1 MRVLFSVVLCLVFAP
16 IAAAQDM
23 PLSDVLIPGE
33 DWQLVANG
41 YKFTEGPAIDAD
53 GNVYF
58 VDVPNQ
64 SVLKVDHASGQ
75 ITTFAQGQGATSG
88 LLFGPDGRLYG
99 SQNRDRRIVAFDTD
113 GKMEVIADDLGAN
126 DLVVASNGNIYCTD
140 PKGHQVWLV
149 RPTGE
154 KEVVVKDIATP
165 NGIILWPEEGTLVV
179 ADSAGENLTAY
190 RVEEDGSLSYGAPVY
205 TCRVKEKGAPSR
217 ADGMTVDSAGRLYVA
232 TEVGLQ
238 MFDSTARI
246 SGVMHKPT
254 DQFLS
259 NVVLAGPKLDWL
271 YVTCGSGIYR
281 RPTQATGVR
290 YGKVKAN

>member
-1 MRVLFSVVLCLVFAP
+1 MRILLSVVVLLAFAP
-16 IAAAQDM
+16 WATAQDM
-23 PLSDVLIPGE
+23 PLSDVLIPGQ
-33 DWQLVANG
+33 DWELIADG
-41 YKFTEGPAIDAD
+41 YKFTEGPAVDAD

-64 SVLKVDHASGQ
+64 LVLKIDHETKQVS
-75 ITTFAQGQGATSG
+75 TFSEGQGATSG
-88 LLFGPDGRLYG
+88 LMFGPDGRLYG
-99 SQNRDRRIVAFDTD
+99 SQNRDRRIVAFDAA
-113 GKMEVIADDLGAN
+113 GKLEVIADDLGAN

-149 RPTGE
+149 RPSGE
-154 KEVVVKDIATP
+154 KEVVATDITSP
-165 NGIILWPEEGTLVV
+165 NGIILWPKEGTLVV
-179 ADSAGENLTAY
+179 ADSAGQNLIAY
-190 RVEEDGSLSYGAPVY
+190 RVEEDGTLRYGAPVY
-205 TCRVKEKGAPSR
+205 TCRVKEKDAPSR

-246 SGVMHKPT
+246 SGVMHKPV

-259 NVVLAGPKLDWL
+259 NVAFAGPELDWL

-290 YGKVKAN
+290 FGKVKAD

>member
-1 MRVLFSVVLCLVFAP
+1 MRILLLAALLFACAHW
-16 IAAAQDM
+16 AAAQDM
-23 PLSDVLIPGE
+23 PLSDVLIPGQ
-33 DWQLVANG
+33 DWELVADG
-41 YKFTEGPAIDAD
+41 YRFTEGPAVDAD
-53 GNVYF
+53 GDVYF

-64 SVLKVDHASGQ
+64 RVLKIDHATKKVS
-75 ITTFAQGQGATSG
+75 TFAQGQGATSG
-88 LLFGPDGRLYG
+88 LMFGPDGRLYG
-99 SQNRDRRIVAFDTD
+99 SQNRDRRIVAFDIA

-140 PKGHQVWLV
+140 PKRHQLWLV
-149 RPTGE
+149 RPSGE
-154 KEVVVKDIATP
+154 KEVVAKDITSP
-165 NGIILWPEEGTLVV
+165 NGIILWPKEGTLVV
-179 ADSAGENLTAY
+179 ADSAGQNLMTY
-190 RVEEDGSLSYGAPVY
+190 RVEQDGSLRYGAADY
-205 TCRVKEKGAPSR
+205 ACRVKEKDAPSR

-259 NVVLAGPKLDWL
+259 NVAFAGPKLDWL

-290 YGKVKAN
+290 YGKVKAE

>member
-1 MRVLFSVVLCLVFAP
+1 MRALLSVVLCFVYAQ
-16 IAAAQDM
+16 ITDAQDM

-33 DWQLVANG
+33 NWQLVADG
-41 YKFTEGPAIDAD
+41 YKFTEGPAVDAD
-53 GNVYF
+53 GDVYF

-64 SVLKVDHASGQ
+64 LVLKVDHVSGQ
-75 ITTFAQGQGATSG
+75 VGTFAKGQGATSG
-88 LLFGPDGRLYG
+88 LMFGPNGRLFG
-99 SQNRDRRIVAFDTD
+99 SQNRDRRIVAFDAD
-113 GKMEVIADDLGAN
+113 GKMEVIAEDLGAN
-126 DLVVASNGNIYCTD
+126 DLVVAGNGNIYCTD

-154 KEVVVKDIATP
+154 KEVVAKDIATP
-165 NGIILWPEEGTLVV
+165 NGIILWPKEGTLVI
-179 ADSAGENLTAY
+179 ADSAGENLIAY
-190 RVEEDGSLSYGAPVY
+190 RVEEDGTLSYGAPVY
-205 TCRVKEKGAPSR
+205 SCRVKEKGAPSR
-217 ADGMTVDSAGRLYVA
+217 ADGMAVDTAGRLYVA

-259 NVVLAGPKLDWL
+259 NVVLAGPELDWL
-271 YVTCGSGIYR
+271 YVTCGTGIYR

-290 YGKVKAN
+290 YGKVEAK

>member
-1 MRVLFSVVLCLVFAP
+1 MRILLSTFLLLAVTQGTF
-16 IAAAQDM
+16 AQDM
-23 PLSDVLIPGE
+23 PLSDVLIPGQ
-33 DWQLVANG
+33 DWELVAEG
-41 YKFTEGPAIDAD
+41 YRFTEGPAVDAD
-53 GNVYF
+53 GDVFF

-64 SVLKVDHASGQ
+64 LVLKVDHATKKVS
-75 ITTFAQGQGATSG
+75 TFSRGQGGTSG
-88 LLFGPDGRLYG
+88 LMFGPDGRLYG
-99 SQNRDRRIVAFDTD
+99 SQNRDRRIVAFDAD
-113 GKMEVIADDLGAN
+113 GKMEVIAEDLGAN
-126 DLVVASNGNIYCTD
+126 DLVVASSGNVYCTD

-154 KEVVVKDIATP
+154 KEVVAEDIALP
-165 NGIILWPEEGTLVV
+165 NGIILWPNEGTLVV
-179 ADSAGENLTAY
+179 ADSAGENLIAY
-190 RVEEDGSLSYGAPVY
+190 RVEKDGTLRYGAPVY
-205 TCRVKEKGAPSR
+205 TCRVKEKDAPSR

-254 DQFLS
+254 NQFLS
-259 NVVLAGPKLDWL
+259 NVVFAGPELNWV

-290 YGKVKAN
+290 YGRVDGK

>member
-1 MRVLFSVVLCLVFAP
+1 MRILLSVAILFACAQWTV
-16 IAAAQDM
+16 AQDM
-23 PLSDVLIPGE
+23 PLADVLIPGQ
-33 DWQLVANG
+33 DWELVADG
-41 YKFTEGPAIDAD
+41 YKFTEGPAVDAD
-53 GNVYF
+53 GNLFF

-64 SVLKVDHASGQ
+64 LVLKVDHGTKQVS
-75 ITTFAQGQGATSG
+75 TFSEGQGATSG
-88 LLFGPDGRLYG
+88 LMFGADGRLYG
-99 SQNRDRRIVAFDTD
+99 SQNRDRRIVVFDAA
-113 GKMEVIADDLGAN
+113 GKIEVIADDLGAN

-154 KEVVVKDIATP
+154 KEVVATDITSP
-165 NGIILWPEEGTLVV
+165 NGIILWNDEGTLVV
-179 ADSAGENLTAY
+179 ADSAGQNLIAY
-190 RVEEDGSLSYGAPVY
+190 RVELDGTLRYGAPVY
-205 TCRVKEKGAPSR
+205 TCRVKEKDAPSR

-238 MFDSTARI
+238 MFDPTARI

-259 NVVLAGPKLDWL
+259 NVAFAGPQLDWL
-271 YVTCGSGIYR
+271 YVSCGGGIYR

-290 YGKVKAN
+290 YGKVKAE

>member
-1 MRVLFSVVLCLVFAP
+1 MRTLLSMVILFATVPWAS
-16 IAAAQDM
+16 AQDM
-23 PLSDVLIPGE
+23 PLSDVLIPGQ
-33 DWQLVANG
+33 DWELIADG
-41 YKFTEGPAIDAD
+41 YKFTEGPAADAD
-53 GNVYF
+53 GDVYF

-64 SVLKVDHASGQ
+64 LVLKVDHATKQVS
-75 ITTFAQGQGATSG
+75 TFSQGQGATSG
-88 LLFGPDGRLYG
+88 LMFGPDGRLYG
-99 SQNRDRRIVAFDTD
+99 SQNRDRRIVVFDAA
-113 GKMEVIADDLGAN
+113 GKMEVLADDLGAN

-149 RPTGE
+149 RPSGE
-154 KEVVVKDIATP
+154 KVVVAKDITSP
-165 NGIILWPEEGTLVV
+165 NGIILWPKEGTLVV
-179 ADSAGENLTAY
+179 ADSAGENLIAY

-205 TCRVKEKGAPSR
+205 TCRVKEKDAPSR
-217 ADGMTVDSAGRLYVA
+217 ADGMAVDSAGRLYVA

-259 NVVLAGPKLDWL
+259 NVAFGGPELDWM

-290 YGKVKAN
+290 YGKVKAE